1 MSPAHRDQTK
11 VKKRNKDSDLMQPLP
26 TSAESDVPASL
37 EIKEIT
43 DPEVCLAQDHTQ
55 PADQQVLIPVSIT
68 TNRAPV
74 KTAWAFV
81 VCERLGFDRQE
92 ALSLAHV
99 FVHFSSLKH
108 ALMLGNILNKQET
121 KEAEEEMAEL
131 PDGAKWIKKKPEV
144 IWNKKKRGR
153 EDEKEADAMQSSQPW
168 VGLLR
173 AK

>member
-1 MSPAHRDQTK
+1 
-11 VKKRNKDSDLMQPLP
+11 
-26 TSAESDVPASL
+26 
-37 EIKEIT
+37 
-43 DPEVCLAQDHTQ
+43 
-55 PADQQVLIPVSIT
+55 LIPVSIT

-131 PDGAKWIKKKPEV
+131 PDGAKWIKKKPETT
-144 IWNKKKRGR
+144 WNRKKRSR
-153 EDEKEADAMQSSQPW
+153 EDEKDAEAMQSSQPW

>member
-1 MSPAHRDQTK
+1 LSVTYHA
-11 VKKRNKDSDLMQPLP
+11 DS
-26 TSAESDVPASL
+26 
-37 EIKEIT
+37 
-43 DPEVCLAQDHTQ
+43 AQL
-55 PADQQVLIPVSIT
+55 LIPVSIT

-81 VCERLGFDRQE
+81 VSERLGFDRQE
-92 ALSLAHV
+92 ALSIAHV

-121 KEAEEEMAEL
+121 KDAEEEMSEL
-131 PDGAKWIKKKPEV
+131 PDGARWVKKKPETS
-144 IWNKKKRGR
+144 WTSRKRGR
-153 EDEKEADAMQSSQPW
+153 EEEEKVDLMQSSQPW